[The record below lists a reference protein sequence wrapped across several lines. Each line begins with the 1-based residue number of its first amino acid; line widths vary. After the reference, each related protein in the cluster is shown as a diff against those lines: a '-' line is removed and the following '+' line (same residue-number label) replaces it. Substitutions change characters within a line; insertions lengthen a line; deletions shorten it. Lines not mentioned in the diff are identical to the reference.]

1 MSAAQLKLPVV
12 ALGTLVLLGCAA
24 TSPLTDANIG
34 NEKPL
39 LALVMSGQVKGDTMM
54 PYYETSK
61 SVFCA
66 LVTLPGPEA
75 EAAISKTLRDGVDI
89 NKRCR
94 PDAMD
99 SRLPLDMVTDWIGYS
114 NEPGQNYKPQNTK
127 LFIARADQLMQRGA
141 NSQFGPTNMT
151 EVLKR
156 AAQQTDAVVAQKEY
170 GEELKRAEAQ
180 KKFFNL
186 EALAAAMQIAG
197 AAANSTAS
205 ARSGARLPQYAPQGS
220 PQQAAT
226 SPAISPAGSTAPSAK
241 AAGPYPRNNLASY
254 AEATNTSGKKPPEAP
269 RFTCEAT
276 ENFPIDADGKR
287 TPEQACAEAEKR
299 ANAYAENLPKPNF
312 LGASSSRLKK
322 IHACEIKTGR
332 YSNRYAIVKV
342 DYTYLSGAACDAPA
356 NGVAR

>member
-1 MSAAQLKLPVV
+1 MSVRRHTLPIAAI
-12 ALGTLVLLGCAA
+12 GTLALLGCAA

-66 LVTLPGPEA
+66 LVTLPGAEA
-75 EAAISKTLRDGVDI
+75 EAAISKTLQDGVDI

-127 LFIARADQLMQRGA
+127 IFIARANQFLQRGA
-141 NSQFGPTNMT
+141 KSQFGPTDMT
-151 EVLKR
+151 GVLKR

-170 GEELKRAEAQ
+170 GEELRRAEAQ

-186 EALAAAMQIAG
+186 EALAAAMQIVGG
-197 AAANSTAS
+197 AASNYAAS
-205 ARSGARLPQYAPQGS
+205 RSGLPQYVPQGS
-220 PQQAAT
+220 PQT
-226 SPAISPAGSTAPSAK
+226 SPPSPNASSAGNAKTAAAKPSAQN
-241 AAGPYPRNNLASY
+241 PQNNLAS
-254 AEATNTSGKKPPEAP
+254 AATPANSSARKSTEAP
-269 RFTCEAT
+269 RFSCEAT
-276 ENFPIDADGKR
+276 ENFPVDADGRR

-299 ANAYAENLPKPNF
+299 ANVYAENLPTPTF
-312 LGASSSRLKK
+312 LGPSSSRLKK

-342 DYTYLSGAACDAPA
+342 DYTYLSGTACDAPGTGIA
-356 NGVAR
+356 K